1 MPEAGYTIF
10 LLARCRRLAVS
21 FVELCLAEGVIVR
34 RKHKTM
40 TTLSRVSMVLLV
52 AGVTVSCRHAAPAP
66 VTLNYLRSGWIRQ
79 NELPAIDA
87 LQQKFNRE
95 TGLGLRHLH
104 GVQEETIDQLTLTRK
119 LLQQG
124 SAGPDVL
131 EIDVT
136 WLGVLQPDLIDLK
149 PYLAAEASSIGPGL
163 ASSYIVDGKVVA
175 IPYQNN
181 AGMLVYRADL
191 LRAYGYEHPPRTWDE
206 LEKMAARIQAGERG
220 KGNKNFWGYLW
231 AGAAAESLTC
241 DALEW
246 QMSEGGGT
254 IIESDRTISVNNPA
268 ATRSWQRARHW
279 IGWISPPA
287 TPQYLEADARNVF
300 FSGMGAFIR
309 EWGEELPGSPRT
321 GDQLRLLKWGY
332 QAPIGEV
339 GYTTVPAGS
348 FASVGTLGGLGLGVS
363 RYSLHPR
370 EDAELIRFL
379 LREHPD
385 ESLQSSAV
393 PNSPTRTAV
402 YGYES
407 PVDSHDHSSGLIR
420 AIVVSRPSGVAAR
433 AYEQVSSAY
442 SKAVHSVL
450 TGERRAPEAAA
461 ELEKYLVKITGFPS
475 GPPQKNEIEMGRR

>member
-1 MPEAGYTIF
+1 
-10 LLARCRRLAVS
+10 VS
-21 FVELCLAEGVIVR
+21 IV
-34 RKHKTM
+34 
-40 TTLSRVSMVLLV
+40 LFI
-52 AGVTVSCRHAAPAP
+52 AAATVSCRHSAPTP
-66 VTLNYLRSGWIRQ
+66 VTLNYLRTGWIRQ

-87 LQQKFNRE
+87 LQQKFTRE

-104 GVQEETIDQLTLTRK
+104 GVQEETTDQLTLTRN
-119 LLQQG
+119 LLQQAG
-124 SAGPDVL
+124 SGPDVL

-149 PYLAAEASSIGPGL
+149 PYLAAETSSIGPGL
-163 ASSYIVDGKVVA
+163 ASSYVVNGKVVA

-191 LRAYGYEHPPRTWDE
+191 LREYGYAHPPGTWDE
-206 LEKMAARIQAGERG
+206 LEKMALRIQAGERA
-220 KGNKNFWGYLW
+220 KGNKNFWGYVW

-268 ATRSWQRARHW
+268 EIRSWQRARHW
-279 IGWISPPA
+279 IGWISPPG

-300 FSGMGAFIR
+300 FSGMAAFIR
-309 EWGEELPGSPRT
+309 DWGGELPGSPRT
-321 GDQLRLLKWGY
+321 RDQLRLLKWGY
-332 QAPIGEV
+332 PAPIGEV
-339 GYTTVPAGS
+339 GFTTVPAGS
-348 FASVGTLGGLGLGVS
+348 FAGVGTLGGQGLGIS

-385 ESLQSSAV
+385 ESLQNSTV
-393 PNSPTRTAV
+393 LNSPARAAV

-407 PVDSHDHSSGLIR
+407 PLDSHGNSSGLPKT
-420 AIVVSRPSGVAAR
+420 IVVSRPSGVAGLR
-433 AYEQVSSAY
+433 YEQVSSAY

-461 ELEKYLVKITGFPS
+461 ELEKNLVKITGFPS
-475 GPPQKNEIEMGRR
+475 GPPRKN